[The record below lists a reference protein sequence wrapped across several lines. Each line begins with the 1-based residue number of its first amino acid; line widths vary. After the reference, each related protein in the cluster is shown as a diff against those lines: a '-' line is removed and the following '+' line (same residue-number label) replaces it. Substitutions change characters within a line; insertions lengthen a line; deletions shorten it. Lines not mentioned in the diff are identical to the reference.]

1 MNYYTL
7 LLLTSKIVEQTGE
20 VLEQQPQV
28 LKRLIELSI
37 EFGERLLLATIV
49 FVIGRFL
56 ISIINKLVRN
66 FLERRK
72 LEIEVKSFLK
82 SLVNI
87 TLITLLIV
95 SIVSVL
101 GLPTSS
107 FAALIA
113 SAGVAIGMAL
123 SGNLQNFAGGIII
136 LVFKPFNIDDFV
148 ECQGVSGTVEEI
160 QIFHTIIRTPDNKVV
175 YVPNGALSS
184 GVITNLHRKPTRRVQ
199 WVIGVDYGTDYNLA
213 QEVIQTILDTDK
225 RILKDPA
232 TAIVL
237 HELDSSSVN
246 IRVRAWVKREDYWGV
261 YFDINQAVYKVF
273 NEKGIEFPF
282 PQLTVH
288 QAEN

>member
-148 ECQGVSGTVEEI
+148 ECQGVSGTVEEF
-160 QIFHTIIRTPDNKVV
+160 QIFHTII
-175 YVPNGALSS
+175 
-184 GVITNLHRKPTRRVQ
+184 
-199 WVIGVDYGTDYNLA
+199 
-213 QEVIQTILDTDK
+213 
-225 RILKDPA
+225 
-232 TAIVL
+232 
-237 HELDSSSVN
+237 
-246 IRVRAWVKREDYWGV
+246 
-261 YFDINQAVYKVF
+261 
-273 NEKGIEFPF
+273 
-282 PQLTVH
+282 
-288 QAEN
+288 

>member
-113 SAGVAIGMAL
+113 SAGEIGRA
-123 SGNLQNFAGGIII
+123 SCR
-136 LVFKPFNIDDFV
+136 
-148 ECQGVSGTVEEI
+148 E
-160 QIFHTIIRTPDNKVV
+160 
-175 YVPNGALSS
+175 
-184 GVITNLHRKPTRRVQ
+184 RV
-199 WVIGVDYGTDYNLA
+199 
-213 QEVIQTILDTDK
+213 
-225 RILKDPA
+225 
-232 TAIVL
+232 
-237 HELDSSSVN
+237 
-246 IRVRAWVKREDYWGV
+246 
-261 YFDINQAVYKVF
+261 
-273 NEKGIEFPF
+273 
-282 PQLTVH
+282 
-288 QAEN
+288 

>member
-123 SGNLQNFAGGIII
+123 SGDR
-136 LVFKPFNIDDFV
+136 K
-148 ECQGVSGTVEEI
+148 S
-160 QIFHTIIRTPDNKVV
+160 VV
-175 YVPNGALSS
+175 
-184 GVITNLHRKPTRRVQ
+184 
-199 WVIGVDYGTDYNLA
+199 
-213 QEVIQTILDTDK
+213 
-225 RILKDPA
+225 
-232 TAIVL
+232 
-237 HELDSSSVN
+237 
-246 IRVRAWVKREDYWGV
+246 
-261 YFDINQAVYKVF
+261 
-273 NEKGIEFPF
+273 
-282 PQLTVH
+282 
-288 QAEN
+288 